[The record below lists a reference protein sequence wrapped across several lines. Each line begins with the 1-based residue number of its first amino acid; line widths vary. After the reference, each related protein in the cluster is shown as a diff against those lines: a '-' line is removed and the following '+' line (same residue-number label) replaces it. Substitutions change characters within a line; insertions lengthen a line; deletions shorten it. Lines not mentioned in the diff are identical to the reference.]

1 MMSMD
6 TPSSLQPPGPQ
17 PMREPVRQPL
27 PEPRMPVIPPQ
38 GGGRSWLFWAGM
50 GLAGVIVLAV
60 IAGLVLYFRSAGQ
73 DETPTPSARV
83 SPSPSPKPTA
93 SATPTSTPTPSPTVV
108 PADWT
113 FEVLNGSEVSGAA
126 AKAAQI
132 LRERG
137 YSVKKV
143 DNADKSTYEE
153 TQLLVTSERS
163 GAAQALLTDLKTAF
177 PLDKVEATLEST
189 SVTARLI
196 LGKDWQPPTTSP
208 KVSPT
213 P

>member
-1 MMSMD
+1 MISMD
-6 TPSSLQPPGPQ
+6 TSASLQPPVPQ

-38 GGGRSWLFWAGM
+38 GGSGRGWMFWAGM
-50 GLAGVIVLAV
+50 GLAAVIVLAV
-60 IAGLVLYFRSAGQ
+60 VAGFVLYFRSAGQ
-73 DETPTPSARV
+73 DETPTPAARV
-83 SPSPSPKPTA
+83 SPSPSPSPTA
-93 SATPTSTPTPSPTVV
+93 SATPTSTPTPSPTVN

-137 YSVKKV
+137 YAVKKV

-163 GAAQALLTDLKTAF
+163 GAAQALLADLKTDF

-196 LGKDWQPPTTSP
+196 IGKDWQPPITSP
-208 KVSPT
+208 KP
-213 P
+213 